1 MIVTKGDDGGIV
13 EYGFLDE
20 QADIHGGFRD
30 AAMRE
35 AGSLDKLEVL
45 VHHENPCFLC
55 VEVLHLGEHVVVD
68 GERRAQIGAIRVHR
82 EFGIDDADVINAIGC
97 HVFGRMNMTKLDKI
111 LYVADKAEFTR
122 TYEGVD
128 KLRDM
133 AKKDLNGAV
142 LMTMNN
148 SIGHLLARG
157 IEPTDES
164 LMIRQA
170 IKRETENNKGD
181 IK

>member
-1 MIVTKGDDGGIV
+1 MG
-13 EYGFLDE
+13 
-20 QADIHGGFRD
+20 
-30 AAMRE
+30 
-35 AGSLDKLEVL
+35 AG
-45 VHHENPCFLC
+45 PQ
-55 VEVLHLGEHVVVD
+55 
-68 GERRAQIGAIRVHR
+68 RRANNIEKSAYKRH
-82 EFGIDDADVINAIGC
+82 
-97 HVFGRMNMTKLDKI
+97 
-111 LYVADKAEFTR
+111 TR
-122 TYEGVD
+122 VD

>member
-1 MIVTKGDDGGIV
+1 MLFALLCGPAPELLLALLFKHQLCIINK
-13 EYGFLDE
+13 
-20 QADIHGGFRD
+20 
-30 AAMRE
+30 AAR
-35 AGSLDKLEVL
+35 V
-45 VHHENPCFLC
+45 VHPQPFHILLLPS
-55 VEVLHLGEHVVVD
+55 
-68 GERRAQIGAIRVHR
+68 
-82 EFGIDDADVINAIGC
+82 FGIDDADVINAIGC